1 MPPAEGGGMEIYMKN
16 SVLNIY
22 KYLFFLIYGSMI
34 YVYIYNLVDKGLSIS
49 NGRMNLIMLV
59 VGIVVLGTTSKML
72 KLSKRTS
79 IVYVFLFIFLIWCVI
94 GGFFSRYENVIFDH
108 FIFYSMFV
116 IDIVIIGLCISRFQ
130 VIVESIV
137 IPFCIIGYMLIERM
151 YAYKQYIN
159 SSSMN
164 VVSAFL
170 RQGNYVRLPFGFEH
184 VNSLGNICLLE
195 ICLFITL
202 FSYLMENKEIRFSL
216 FLKLIL
222 LIIAFLDVYVMLY
235 TSTRTA
241 IMCTL
246 ILFLMILVVSVY
258 RANSTRWRILFSF
271 LGMFCAIMLIVYM
284 IIQGKFSLSTFDAV
298 SGRNNSLNLKI
309 MKDAKDLIFGI
320 GFVNPGLFGQKALG
334 ELTTWMDNYYIYI
347 FVTTGLVGAILNF
360 GFIYLTG
367 RQLFLRIIA
376 ENNRF
381 SLCIFFMFIV
391 NCISGFLE
399 TSVVYPQFLFSLVG
413 FSVFWG
419 NINESLSTQIT
430 TTLRTK
436 TQVKFSQR

>member
-1 MPPAEGGGMEIYMKN
+1 MKN
-16 SVLNIY
+16 SVSNIY

-34 YVYIYNLVDKGLSIS
+34 YVYIYNLVDKGLFIS
-49 NGRMNLIMLV
+49 NGRMNLITLA

-72 KLSKRTS
+72 KLSKRTG
-79 IVYVFLFIFLIWCVI
+79 IIYVFMFIFLIWCII
-94 GGFFSRYENVIFDH
+94 GGIFSRYENVIFDH
-108 FIFYSMFV
+108 FISYSIFV
-116 IDIVIIGLCISRFQ
+116 VDIFIIGLCISRFQ
-130 VIVESIV
+130 VTIESIV

-151 YAYKQYIN
+151 YEYKQYIN
-159 SSSMN
+159 SSVN
-164 VVSAFL
+164 VMSAFF
-170 RQGNYVRLPFGFEH
+170 RQGNYVRLSFGFKQI
-184 VNSLGNICLLE
+184 NSLGNICLLE

-216 FLKLIL
+216 FLKFIL
-222 LIIAFLDVYVMLY
+222 LIIAFLDVYVMLH

-241 IMCTL
+241 IVCTL
-246 ILFLMILVVSVY
+246 ILFLMIFVVSIY
-258 RANSTRWRILFSF
+258 RANSARWRILFSF

-284 IIQGKFSLSTFDAV
+284 VIQGKFSLSTFDAV

-309 MKDAKDLIFGI
+309 VKNVKDLIFGI
-320 GFVNPGLFGQKALG
+320 GFVNPGLFGQNALG

-367 RQLFLRIIA
+367 RQLFLRTFT

-391 NCISGFLE
+391 HCISGFFE
-399 TSVVYPQFLFSLVG
+399 TSVIYPQFLFSLIG
-413 FSVFWG
+413 FSVFMG
-419 NINESLSTQIT
+419 NINESSSSQIT

-436 TQVKFSQR
+436 SQVEFTQR

>member
-1 MPPAEGGGMEIYMKN
+1 
-16 SVLNIY
+16 
-22 KYLFFLIYGSMI
+22 
-34 YVYIYNLVDKGLSIS
+34 
-49 NGRMNLIMLV
+49 
-59 VGIVVLGTTSKML
+59 
-72 KLSKRTS
+72 
-79 IVYVFLFIFLIWCVI
+79 
-94 GGFFSRYENVIFDH
+94 
-108 FIFYSMFV
+108 
-116 IDIVIIGLCISRFQ
+116 
-130 VIVESIV
+130 
-137 IPFCIIGYMLIERM
+137 
-151 YAYKQYIN
+151 
-159 SSSMN
+159 
-164 VVSAFL
+164 
-170 RQGNYVRLPFGFEH
+170 
-184 VNSLGNICLLE
+184 
-195 ICLFITL
+195 
-202 FSYLMENKEIRFSL
+202 
-216 FLKLIL
+216 
-222 LIIAFLDVYVMLY
+222 
-235 TSTRTA
+235 
-241 IMCTL
+241 
-246 ILFLMILVVSVY
+246 
-258 RANSTRWRILFSF
+258 
-271 LGMFCAIMLIVYM
+271 
-284 IIQGKFSLSTFDAV
+284 
-298 SGRNNSLNLKI
+298 

-413 FSVFWG
+413 FSVFLG